1 MTGGVQRPIK
11 QSELVARAIT
21 DQIVSQG
28 LLEGTRLPNEKLMLD
43 EYKVGRSTL
52 REALRLLESR
62 GILTIRAGRDGG
74 PVVRQPRAADLG
86 EALTLLMQYRD
97 VPFSKLFEARQA
109 LEPMLA
115 RMAASNMDDATVER
129 LKLINKDI
137 ADNIDERD
145 VFRARNVEF
154 HEEIAAA
161 ANSPVLEL
169 LTAMLES
176 VADGLAFGVVAGDF
190 THQHRANAV
199 KAHERLI
206 RAFRARDEEAAERE
220 MRKHL
225 DEGNKAWKAAY
236 RDLPSR
242 PWAASIAASGRNG
255 Y

>member
-11 QSELVARAIT
+11 QSEIVARAIT
-21 DQIVSQG
+21 DQIVNEA
-28 LLEGTRLPNEKLMLD
+28 LAEGTRLPNERQMLD
-43 EYKVGRSTL
+43 TYKVGRSTL

-74 PVVRQPRAADLG
+74 PIVRQPRAADLG
-86 EALTLLMQYRD
+86 EALTLLMQYQD

-115 RMAASNMDDATVER
+115 RMAASNIDDETIAR
-129 LKLINKDI
+129 LKSINKEI
-137 ADNIDERD
+137 TDNIDDRD
-145 VFRARNVEF
+145 VFRAKNVEF
-154 HEEIAAA
+154 HEVIAAA

-190 THQHRANAV
+190 THQHRTNAI
-199 KAHERLI
+199 KAHERIIKAL
-206 RAFRARDEEAAERE
+206 AARSAEAAEKE
-220 MRKHL
+220 MRRHL

-236 RDLPSR
+236 RDLPRR
-242 PWAASIAASGRNG
+242 PWAASMAASGRNG
-255 Y
+255 F